1 MKKILYEFA
10 GRGIWLI
17 NYITFKFKR
26 NDKETVIFDTAKQT
40 ENLGDF
46 VIMGYCNH
54 ILRDLFPGKGE
65 IHISTHVIPH
75 KNDEKKVQK
84 SKYKF
89 VCGTNLLTSTIE
101 KWWNWRL
108 PDGFKRKLK
117 YRNAILFGVGWGNYQ
132 DECSDYSRFIY
143 RALLNPCVLHSVRDS
158 YTEEKLKAAGIK
170 NVINTGCPTM
180 WRLNRSFC
188 ESIPVSKA
196 PDVVTTVT
204 DYRREIERD
213 NLMLQILGRNYRKV
227 YLWLQGNQ
235 DQEYIK
241 QLNLPGNCIVLTR
254 NLKSFEE
261 KLQSG
266 FVDYV
271 GTRLHAGIYALNHRV
286 RSIIIAV
293 DNRAIEIA
301 KDTNLP
307 MVMGDKLY
315 MELEAMLSSDFRTD
329 ITLNIDNI
337 HLFLEQFRKK
347 GH

>member
-1 MKKILYEFA
+1 
-10 GRGIWLI
+10 
-17 NYITFKFKR
+17 
-26 NDKETVIFDTAKQT
+26 
-40 ENLGDF
+40 
-46 VIMGYCNH
+46 
-54 ILRDLFPGKGE
+54 
-65 IHISTHVIPH
+65 
-75 KNDEKKVQK
+75 
-84 SKYKF
+84 
-89 VCGTNLLTSTIE
+89 
-101 KWWNWRL
+101 
-108 PDGFKRKLK
+108 
-117 YRNAILFGVGWGNYQ
+117 
-132 DECSDYSRFIY
+132 
-143 RALLNPCVLHSVRDS
+143 
-158 YTEEKLKAAGIK
+158 
-170 NVINTGCPTM
+170 M

-241 QLNLPGNCIVLTR
+241 QLNLPGNCIALTR

-307 MVMGDKLY
+307 MVMGDKLH